1 MIEDGAAS
9 NYDQNMSDF
18 CDFQSFWPFYIS
30 QHANRVCRLLHIYGT
45 LAGLVVA
52 VYAVLTGQW
61 GKLALAPVIG
71 YGFAWVGHFVF
82 EKNRPATFRYPRFSF
97 IGDFKLLK
105 LYLTGELN
113 DELDRLGIRS

>member
-1 MIEDGAAS
+1 MIEDGLAS
-9 NYDQNMSDF
+9 NYDLSMSDF
-18 CDFQSFWPFYIS
+18 CDFQSFWPFYMS
-30 QHANRVCRLLHIYGT
+30 QHTNRVCRLLHIYGT

-52 VYAVLTGQW
+52 VYFVSTGQW
-61 GKLALAPVIG
+61 GKLALTPVIG

-105 LYLTGELN
+105 LYLTGGLN